1 MLDDGWVNSHSGD
14 TLSQGE
20 THDDGNDDDAHVQ
33 DHQHYENVCDQH
45 LMAKNQ
51 KCSSKTNRETVT
63 LSSRGLLFL
72 EHPQSTFFIAAMSLK
87 GLLMN
92 TYLDSKY

>member
-20 THDDGNDDDAHVQ
+20 THDDGNDEDADVQ
-33 DHQHYENVCDQH
+33 DHQHYKNVCDQH

-51 KCSSKTNRETVT
+51 ESE
-63 LSSRGLLFL
+63 
-72 EHPQSTFFIAAMSLK
+72 M
-87 GLLMN
+87 
-92 TYLDSKY
+92 